1 MKSISKKKKIA
12 TIWFKSLR
20 DEICNEFLNLE
31 KKTSKKKI
39 RFTKK
44 KWNKSKKKS
53 EGGGEMTLLRNGNIF
68 EKVGVNISEV
78 SGKFDEKAVVVYIV
92 FVSNFQQCVRILIQ
106 RLLIKLT
113 FYNGI
118 KTENSAAIIQHQLF
132 RIRHFK
138 AGFER
143 IDCCL
148 FQNIKI
154 TGRQMVRR

>member
-78 SGKFDEKAVVVYIV
+78 SGKFDEKYKKQIPGAEKNPNYWAA
-92 FVSNFQQCVRILIQ
+92 
-106 RLLIKLT
+106 
-113 FYNGI
+113 GI
-118 KTENSAAIIQHQLF
+118 SLVA
-132 RIRHFK
+132 HFK
-138 AGFER
+138 
-143 IDCCL
+143 
-148 FQNIKI
+148 NILLQLRN
-154 TGRQMVRR
+154 GLVEAWM